1 MQHENMANTIPNA
14 MQISTVRLQ
23 STQKGV
29 QEWHFVL
36 LLFPRPTTEAGFLPT
51 HLPCPTR
58 CIHRIMTSF
67 ACDVKTGLTFVPHG
81 CCAGRRDLKNRRN
94 INPSTR
100 AVCFC
105 IPLVQSPRG
114 GGGPFPP
121 ALLFT
126 AVRWGRG
133 RALVTQNTSLSV
145 MGSATCPKTTQGLP
159 LSVR

>member
-58 CIHRIMTSF
+58 CMHRIMTSF

-81 CCAGRRDLKNRRN
+81 CCAGQRDLKNRRN
-94 INPSTR
+94 INPTTR

-121 ALLFT
+121 AL
-126 AVRWGRG
+126 
-133 RALVTQNTSLSV
+133 SL
-145 MGSATCPKTTQGLP
+145 L
-159 LSVR
+159 LSGGGGEWPW